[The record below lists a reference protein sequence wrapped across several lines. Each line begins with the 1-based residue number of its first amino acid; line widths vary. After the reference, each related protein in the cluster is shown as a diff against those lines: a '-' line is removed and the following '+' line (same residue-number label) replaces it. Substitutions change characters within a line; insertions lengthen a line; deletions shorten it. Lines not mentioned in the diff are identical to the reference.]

1 MDASTAYELGGPE
14 VRTFR
19 ELLEFILRE
28 IDRERIL
35 VPLPFALARLQAFF
49 LEFLPKP
56 PLTRDQV
63 LLLERDNVVSK
74 SAERDN
80 RTLKGL
86 GIVPTS
92 LEAVVPAYLWRF
104 RKAGQFSRPAA

>member
-1 MDASTAYELGGPE
+1 M
-14 VRTFR
+14 
-19 ELLEFILRE
+19 EFILRE
-28 IDRERIL
+28 IGRERLL

-63 LLLERDNVVSK
+63 LLLESDNVVSAK
-74 SAERDN
+74 AERDN

-92 LEAVVPAYLWRF
+92 LEAVVPSYLWRF
-104 RKAGQFSRPAA
+104 RKAGQFSRSAT